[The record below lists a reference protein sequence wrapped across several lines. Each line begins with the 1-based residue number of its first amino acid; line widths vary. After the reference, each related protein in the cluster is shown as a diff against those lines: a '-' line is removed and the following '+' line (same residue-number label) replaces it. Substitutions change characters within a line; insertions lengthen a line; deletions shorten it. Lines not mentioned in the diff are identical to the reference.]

1 MGDRSGCGVN
11 KGILGREP
19 DPLAPGSSNPPVGEV
34 HETVISEALSADLEA
49 IETGLPL
56 VGHQYVARKH
66 QQLLQ
71 DLPDASPYLNILL
84 RLISERTLVLL
95 RPDDELTRKAY
106 NLSLKHRTPFYDAVF
121 IALALQLKLKL
132 ETLDK
137 AQIQILTEENQA
149 K

>member
-1 MGDRSGCGVN
+1 MIVADTSYLVEGLLHNAELFS
-11 KGILGREP
+11 KETLIAP
-19 DPLAPGSSNPPVGEV
+19 DLALY
-34 HETVISEALSADLEA
+34 ETTNVLW
-49 IETGLPL
+49 
-56 VGHQYVARKH
+56 KH

-84 RLISERTLVLL
+84 RLLSERTLVLL

-137 AQIQILTEENQA
+137 TQIQILTEEKQA
-149 K
+149 R